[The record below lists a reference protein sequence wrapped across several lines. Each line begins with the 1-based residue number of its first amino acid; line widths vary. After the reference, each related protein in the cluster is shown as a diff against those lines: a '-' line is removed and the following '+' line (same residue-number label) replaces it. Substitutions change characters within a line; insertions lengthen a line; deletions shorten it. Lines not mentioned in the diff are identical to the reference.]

1 MSELRSQATRG
12 VLWSFVE
19 RFSVQGV
26 QFLIGIIMARLLTPH
41 DYGLVGMLAIFM
53 SLSQVFIDGGFST
66 ALIQKKNRNNA
77 DYTTVFYINFGISIL
92 LYGIIFLCAPLI
104 ADFFSQPIL
113 TDVARVYCFNLI
125 INSLAA
131 VNKTKLLIAV
141 DFKTQSKISLISA
154 ILSGAIGIYFAY
166 QGYAVWALVIQGI
179 VSAVLNVGLSF
190 FYVRWMPA
198 LMFSVESFHSL
209 FKFGSKV
216 LVATI
221 ISSVY
226 TNLYNLAIGKKFNSS
241 DLGFYTR
248 ADQFTSL
255 ISKNITDIINRVS
268 LPVLTNIQDDDERLI
283 NAYRKYIQVATFLV
297 FPLTMGLCGVAKPLI
312 LLLLTDKWENTIILM
327 QILSFNYFLGPITTV
342 NLNLLYVKGRSDLIL
357 RLEIVKKSIA
367 FTILFVSLFFSLEVV
382 CLGLVV
388 YSVIATYLNCHYTD
402 KLLNY
407 GFSTQMKEIIPNML
421 LSMVVLA
428 ESLLLSEII
437 DNSLLSIIASLLV
450 CILSYLLL
458 ANMFKVSAFKE
469 LIEIVPIKKF
479 VRIKYEL

>member
-1 MSELRSQATRG
+1 MTELRSQATKG
-12 VLWSFVE
+12 VFWSFVE

-26 QFLIGIIMARLLTPH
+26 QFLIGIIMARLLSPH
-41 DYGLVGMLAIFM
+41 DYGLIGMLVIFM

-66 ALIQKKNRNNA
+66 ALIQKKDRNNA
-77 DYTTVFYINFGISIL
+77 DYTTVFYINLVISLL
-92 LYGIIFLCAPLI
+92 LYGVIFLCAPLI
-104 ADFFSQPIL
+104 AKFFSQPIL
-113 TDVARVYCFNLI
+113 TDVARVYCFNLV

-131 VNKTKLLIAV
+131 VNRTKLLIAV

-154 ILSGAIGIYFAY
+154 ALSGVVGIYFAY
-166 QGYAVWALVIQGI
+166 HGYAVWALVVQGI

-190 FYVRWMPA
+190 FYVRWLPA
-198 LMFSVESFHSL
+198 LLFSVESFHSL

-216 LVATI
+216 LLATI

-226 TNLYNLAIGKKFNSS
+226 TNLYNLAIGKKFNSA

-268 LPVLTNIQDDDERLI
+268 LPVLTNIQDDDKRLV
-283 NAYRKYIQVATFLV
+283 NAYRKYIQAATFLV
-297 FPLTMGLCGVAKPLI
+297 FPLTMGLCGISKPLI
-312 LLLLTDKWENTIILM
+312 LLLLTDKWADTIILM
-327 QILSFNYFLGPITTV
+327 QILSFNYLLGPITTV
-342 NLNLLYVKGRSDLIL
+342 NLNLLYVKGCSDLIL
-357 RLEIVKKSIA
+357 RLEIFKKSIA
-367 FTILFVSLFFSLEVV
+367 FTILIVSLFFSLEIV

-407 GFSTQMKEIIPNML
+407 GFVTQMKEILPNIL

-428 ESLLLSEII
+428 ESFLLSEII
-437 DNSLLSIIASLLV
+437 SDSLLSIVVSLFV
-450 CILSYLLL
+450 CSLSYISMAYL
-458 ANMFKVSAFKE
+458 FKVEAFRE
-469 LIEIVPIKKF
+469 IMEIVPFKLFKD
-479 VRIKYEL
+479 

>member
-1 MSELRSQATRG
+1 MSELREQATKG
-12 VLWSFVE
+12 VIWSAIE

-26 QFLIGIIMARLLTPH
+26 QFLIGIIMARLLSPH
-41 DYGLVGMLAIFM
+41 DYGLIGMLAIFM

-66 ALIQKKNRNNA
+66 ALIQRQDRTNA
-77 DYTTVFYINFGISIL
+77 DFSTVFYINLSISMV
-92 LYGIIFLCAPLI
+92 LYTAIFITAPIISS
-104 ADFFSQPIL
+104 FFEQPIL
-113 TDVARVYCFNLI
+113 TSVARVYCFNLV
-125 INSLAA
+125 INSFAA

-141 DFKTQSKISLISA
+141 DFKTLSKISLISA
-154 ILSGAIGIYFAY
+154 ILSGAVGIYYAY

-297 FPLTMGLCGVAKPLI
+297 FPLTMGLCGIANPLI

-327 QILSFNYFLGPITTV
+327 QILSFNYLLGPITTV

-382 CLGLVV
+382 CIGLVV

-407 GFSTQMKEIIPNML
+407 GFFTQMKEIIPNML

-437 DNSLLSIIASLLV
+437 DNSLLSIIASIV
-450 CILSYLLL
+450 ICSMSYLLL
-458 ANMFKVSAFKE
+458 AYIFKVEAFKE
-469 LIEIVPIKKF
+469 ITDIIPIKKY
-479 VRIKYEL
+479 IKKI